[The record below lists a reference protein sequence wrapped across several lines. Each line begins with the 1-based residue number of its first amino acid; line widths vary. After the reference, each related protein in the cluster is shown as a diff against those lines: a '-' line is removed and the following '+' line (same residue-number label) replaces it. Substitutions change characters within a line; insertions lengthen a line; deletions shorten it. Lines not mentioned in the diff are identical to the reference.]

1 MRPRVARAEELNG
14 HSAAAIKK
22 SNTLPPVRRLAL
34 MKLLNFEFKAH
45 LDDASHVRAALKRLR
60 ARFLGTDHQVDT
72 YFRVPAG
79 RLKIREGRIENSLIF
94 YQRTNSARARRSN
107 VEMMLLPRRNSVRA
121 VLTRAL
127 GILAVVD
134 KRREIYFVGNV
145 KIHLDRVRGLGTF
158 VEVEAMTRSGD
169 IRKVRA
175 QAAKFQKLF
184 AISPGDIVPLSY
196 SDLILKKRTK
206 RRA

>member
-1 MRPRVARAEELNG
+1 
-14 HSAAAIKK
+14 
-22 SNTLPPVRRLAL
+22 

-45 LDDASHVRAALKRLR
+45 LHDPAPVRATLKRLR
-60 ARFLGTDHQVDT
+60 ARSLGTDRQIDT

-94 YQRTNSARARRSN
+94 YHRTNSARARRSN
-107 VEMMLLPRRNSVRA
+107 VELMLLPRRNSLRII
-121 VLTRAL
+121 LTRAL
-127 GILAVVD
+127 GVLAVVD

-145 KIHLDRVRGLGTF
+145 KIHLDQVRGLGTF

-169 IRKVRA
+169 IQKVRA
-175 QAAKFQKLF
+175 QATKFRKLF
-184 AISPGDIVPLSY
+184 AVSPQDIEPLSY
-196 SDLILKKRTK
+196 SDLILQKRSR

>member
-1 MRPRVARAEELNG
+1 
-14 HSAAAIKK
+14 
-22 SNTLPPVRRLAL
+22 

-45 LDDASHVRAALKRLR
+45 LHNAVLVRSTLKSHR

-72 YFRVPAG
+72 YFRVPEG

-94 YQRTNSARARRSN
+94 YQRTNSARARRST
-107 VEMMLLPRRNSVRA
+107 VELMLLPRRNSMRA
-121 VLTRAL
+121 ILSRAL
-127 GILAVVD
+127 GVLAVVD

-175 QAAKFQKLF
+175 QAEKFQKLF
-184 AISPGDIVPLSY
+184 GIMPADIVPASY
-196 SDLILKKRTK
+196 SDMILDKTPRPGSSS
-206 RRA
+206 RLANPRLAAS

>member
-1 MRPRVARAEELNG
+1 
-14 HSAAAIKK
+14 
-22 SNTLPPVRRLAL
+22 

-45 LDDASHVRAALKRLR
+45 LHDQAHVRATLKRLR

-72 YFRVPAG
+72 YFRVPSG
-79 RLKIREGRIENSLIF
+79 RLKVREGRLENSLIH
-94 YQRTNSARARRSN
+94 YRRTNTARARRST

-121 VLTRAL
+121 ILSRAL
-127 GILAVVD
+127 GVWAVVD

-158 VEVEAMTRSGD
+158 VEVEASTRSGD
-169 IRKVRA
+169 IRTVRA

-184 AISPGDIVPLSY
+184 AISPADIVPQSY
-196 SDLILKKRTK
+196 SDLILEKRAA
-206 RRA
+206 REL